1 MKRKSIIITMA
12 LLLVFGSA
20 FAQMRG
26 TGKNAGMKTGYK
38 GENCQILTDDEREKV
53 TDSKRDFEKI
63 AIPLR
68 ADIKV
73 LRMELDELLV
83 AGKTGKELTSKLDE
97 LNAVKAKLS
106 AERLDHQV
114 EVRKIVGEDKYK
126 QMHRHFMR
134 HDGGRHDGMRKGGN
148 KPGSGKRNLNGY
160 GEGGRQYYKQPVCK

>member
-26 TGKNAGMKTGYK
+26 TGKNTEMKSGFK

-53 TDSKRDFEKI
+53 ADSKRGFEKI

-106 AERLDHQV
+106 VERLNHQV

-126 QMHRHFMR
+126 EMHMFNRNMMHNKMNGQR
-134 HDGGRHDGMRKGGN
+134 GGKKGGQMN
-148 KPGSGKRNLNGY
+148 ARPGKGDCRYPDGP
-160 GEGGRQYYKQPVCK
+160 RYK